1 MAPTLGV
8 RLQAR
13 GSAIISNS
21 CPCPNEQLAA
31 GFMSAPFNGRP
42 SSKDKMKT
50 SRADAVTRPSKTLK
64 AVSRVLGGAAVII
77 WLVFIAQGLQ
87 YDATRPTVA
96 PPSEGRAYSL
106 NNHGHVVY
114 LTSEEQD
121 WLDLLVRAAISL
133 FLLGFALD
141 SIQHE
146 PQFHKG
152 AWRSV
157 LATLYGLT
165 TPTSHIREPSRA

>member
-1 MAPTLGV
+1 MVA
-8 RLQAR
+8 QA
-13 GSAIISNS
+13 A
-21 CPCPNEQLAA
+21 
-31 GFMSAPFNGRP
+31 
-42 SSKDKMKT
+42 KDKMKT

-133 FLLGFALD
+133 FLLGFCAR
-141 SIQHE
+141 
-146 PQFHKG
+146 FHPARTTVSQG
-152 AWRSV
+152 SLASV
-157 LATLYGLT
+157 LATLYGLA